1 MKNSMYCK
9 IKIFLLTFVLALGMI
24 GCQDKDAEEK
34 IEQKSGEYSENDSQK
49 SEGVYITYQ
58 VIADG
63 EIDAEIMQDTVDKLQ
78 ERAMQY
84 SAEAVAYQEG
94 SDCIKVEIP
103 GAGDADSVLPDL
115 GRKGELYFISETA
128 KDGSKNYTCTDTAD
142 EEGNYESVWNLE
154 KTIEELQTE
163 GSLKLDGSDIK
174 DAQVQRYQD
183 SMGIGTD
190 VVELILTDEGSKKFE
205 EATKYAYERGETL
218 AIYCDGEF
226 ISVPKVTEM
235 ISGDTAIISGLSTWD
250 EAENLATVI
259 RIGTLKCEIK
269 VKNVEVIKDK

>member
-1 MKNSMYCK
+1 MYCK
-9 IKIFLLTFVLALGMI
+9 IKIILLAFVFALGLI
-24 GCQDKDAEEK
+24 ACQDKDAEEK
-34 IEQKSGEYSENDSQK
+34 IEQKSSEYSENDSQK

-84 SAEAVAYQEG
+84 SADAVAYQEG
-94 SDCIKVEIP
+94 SDSIKVEIP

-174 DAQVQRYQD
+174 DARIQRYQD
-183 SMGIGTD
+183 PMGIGTD
-190 VVELILTDEGSKKFE
+190 VVELILTDEGSKKLE
-205 EATKYAYERGETL
+205 EATKYAYEQGETL
-218 AIYCDGEF
+218 AIYYDGEF

-235 ISGDTAIISGLSTWD
+235 ISGDTAIISGLSTIE
-250 EAENLATVI
+250 EAENLAAVI

-269 VKNVEVIKDK
+269 VINVEVIKEK